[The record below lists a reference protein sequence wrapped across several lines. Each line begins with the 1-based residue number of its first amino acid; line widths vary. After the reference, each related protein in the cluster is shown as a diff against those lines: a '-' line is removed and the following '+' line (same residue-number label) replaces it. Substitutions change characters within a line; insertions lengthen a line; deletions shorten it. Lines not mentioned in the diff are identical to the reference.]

1 MLQCSKICCGNEEH
15 DLYFTAPDGGRLNSE
30 RICLLKKIIATIA
43 LTLFTFVMAGAGAPL
58 AAFAAEKDTAGAV
71 QTAVAGSAQAAGT
84 VQPVGNAQAAAAAQP
99 ALSSQVLAGASKEVL
114 AAQTRSLVWGGTV
127 LTRSAGR
134 INGPSGQE
142 VYYNLN
148 MSRVAANLSAA
159 GFAGEYWVRNDGV
172 KMFGPYIMIAANY
185 GVHPYGSLVETS
197 LGTAIVCDT
206 GTFAASQPG
215 TMDIAVAW

>member
-1 MLQCSKICCGNEEH
+1 M
-15 DLYFTAPDGGRLNSE
+15 
-30 RICLLKKIIATIA
+30 KKIIATIA
-43 LTLFTFVMAGAGAPL
+43 LTLFTFVMAGAGTPL
-58 AAFAAEKDTAGAV
+58 AAFAAEKDTAGV
-71 QTAVAGSAQAAGT
+71 
-84 VQPVGNAQAAAAAQP
+84 AQP
-99 ALSSQVLAGASKEVL
+99 ALSSQVL

>member
-1 MLQCSKICCGNEEH
+1 M
-15 DLYFTAPDGGRLNSE
+15 
-30 RICLLKKIIATIA
+30 KKIIATIA

-58 AAFAAEKDTAGAV
+58 AAFAAENDTTGAV
-71 QTAVAGSAQAAGT
+71 QAAAA
-84 VQPVGNAQAAAAAQP
+84 GNAQAAAQP

-206 GTFAASQPG
+206 GSFAASQPG

>member
-1 MLQCSKICCGNEEH
+1 MLQYSKICCGNEEH

-43 LTLFTFVMAGAGAPL
+43 LTLFTFVMAGAGTPF
-58 AAFAAEKDTAGAV
+58 AAFAAEKDTAGV
-71 QTAVAGSAQAAGT
+71 
-84 VQPVGNAQAAAAAQP
+84 AQP
-99 ALSSQVLAGASKEVL
+99 ALSSQVLAGVSKEVL

>member
-1 MLQCSKICCGNEEH
+1 MLQYSKICCGNDGHE
-15 DLYFTAPDGGRLNSE
+15 LYFTAPDGGRLNSE

-71 QTAVAGSAQAAGT
+71 QTAAAGSAQA
-84 VQPVGNAQAAAAAQP
+84 

>member
-1 MLQCSKICCGNEEH
+1 MLQYSKICCGNDGH

-30 RICLLKKIIATIA
+30 RICLLRKIIATIA

-71 QTAVAGSAQAAGT
+71 QTAA
-84 VQPVGNAQAAAAAQP
+84 AAAAAQP

>member
-1 MLQCSKICCGNEEH
+1 MLQYSKICCGNEEY

-43 LTLFTFVMAGAGAPL
+43 LTLFTFVMAGAGTPL
-58 AAFAAEKDTAGAV
+58 AAFAAEKDTAGV
-71 QTAVAGSAQAAGT
+71 
-84 VQPVGNAQAAAAAQP
+84 AQP

>member
-1 MLQCSKICCGNEEH
+1 M
-15 DLYFTAPDGGRLNSE
+15 
-30 RICLLKKIIATIA
+30 KKIIATIA
-43 LTLFTFVMAGAGAPL
+43 LTLFTFVMAGAGTPL
-58 AAFAAEKDTAGAV
+58 AAFAAEKDTAGV
-71 QTAVAGSAQAAGT
+71 
-84 VQPVGNAQAAAAAQP
+84 AQP

-148 MSRVAANLSAA
+148 MSRVADNLSAA

>member
-1 MLQCSKICCGNEEH
+1 MLQHRKICCGNDGH
-15 DLYFTAPDGGRLNSE
+15 ALYFTAPDGGRLNSE

-71 QTAVAGSAQAAGT
+71 QTAAAGS
-84 VQPVGNAQAAAAAQP
+84 AQAAAAAQP
-99 ALSSQVLAGASKEVL
+99 ALTSQVLAGASKEVL

-127 LTRSAGR
+127 LTRSVGR

>member
-1 MLQCSKICCGNEEH
+1 MLQHSKICCGNDGH

-71 QTAVAGSAQAAGT
+71 QTETAGSAQAAGNT
-84 VQPVGNAQAAAAAQP
+84 QAAAAAQP
-99 ALSSQVLAGASKEVL
+99 ALTSQVLAGASKEVL

-148 MSRVAANLSAA
+148 MSRVADNLSAA

>member
-1 MLQCSKICCGNEEH
+1 MLQYSKICCGNEEH

-58 AAFAAEKDTAGAV
+58 TAFAAEKDTAGV
-71 QTAVAGSAQAAGT
+71 
-84 VQPVGNAQAAAAAQP
+84 AQP